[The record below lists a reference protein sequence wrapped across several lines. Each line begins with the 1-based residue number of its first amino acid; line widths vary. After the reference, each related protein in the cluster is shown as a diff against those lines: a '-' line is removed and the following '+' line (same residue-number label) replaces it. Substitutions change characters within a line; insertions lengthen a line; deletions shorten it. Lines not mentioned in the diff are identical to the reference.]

1 MFNEKHGMI
10 ELSYEDF
17 KKYGQSMESGIV
29 MFTEH
34 IALVYY
40 PVNPSIRYKIVKPD
54 AYFEKKDFDFLGN
67 KFQIIGK
74 GPNEIKSS
82 WQMFIDD
89 ILDNKGKL
97 LAFIIIYAI
106 LVNPWVL
113 DLDIISS
120 LNEVMIGVVGVYI
133 SMLFVFIGFFYSD
146 KERTIDVYKK
156 GVGCKEYLIDKYVIC
171 LSIFSLIFF
180 SLSFLICNVKL
191 NNLPTEMVKKPII
204 QLLQNHNILYWV
216 AFLLTLIAIC
226 ILIMEFSTLI
236 NYYLK
241 DFRNKYFIDAFEE
254 HIKESNK

>member
-17 KKYGQSMESGIV
+17 KKYGHSMESGIV

-40 PVNPSIRYKIVKPD
+40 PVNPSIRYKIIKPD
-54 AYFEKKDFDFLGN
+54 AYFEKNDFDFLGN

-113 DLDIISS
+113 DLNIISS

-133 SMLFVFIGFFYSD
+133 SMLFVFIGFF
-146 KERTIDVYKK
+146 T
-156 GVGCKEYLIDKYVIC
+156 
-171 LSIFSLIFF
+171 
-180 SLSFLICNVKL
+180 
-191 NNLPTEMVKKPII
+191 
-204 QLLQNHNILYWV
+204 
-216 AFLLTLIAIC
+216 AIK
-226 ILIMEFSTLI
+226 SVQ
-236 NYYLK
+236 
-241 DFRNKYFIDAFEE
+241 
-254 HIKESNK
+254 